1 MPQQK
6 TFRLASKGAGYN
18 ALQEKSEDIP
28 KPNAHEVL
36 LKVRATTLNCAASRI
51 WYPQNIC

>member
-6 TFRLASKGAGYN
+6 TFRLACKGAGYN

-28 KPNAHEVL
+28 KPSAHEVL
-36 LKVRATTLNCAASRI
+36 LKVRATTLNC
-51 WYPQNIC
+51 